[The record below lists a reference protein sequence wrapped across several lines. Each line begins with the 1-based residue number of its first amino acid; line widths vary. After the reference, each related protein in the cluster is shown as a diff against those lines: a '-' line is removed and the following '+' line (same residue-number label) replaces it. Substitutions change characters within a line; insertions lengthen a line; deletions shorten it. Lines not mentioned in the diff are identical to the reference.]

1 MDLNLCNMDGDLAS
15 WGRSGCSCASCSRL
29 LCFLL
34 PRLEVMAIVPIMTF
48 RRTKKTVDVN
58 QLFMEAQIES
68 TESTDCSNMAL
79 ARARK
84 SYREKDKREKI

>member
-1 MDLNLCNMDGDLAS
+1 MDGDLAS

>member
-1 MDLNLCNMDGDLAS
+1 
-15 WGRSGCSCASCSRL
+15 
-29 LCFLL
+29 
-34 PRLEVMAIVPIMTF
+34 MAIVPIMTF